1 MWPLLT
7 CNPSS
12 SDENVIFFLNKTK
25 LYTLPTAFCGSD
37 TLYCRSCTQFWKY
50 QLCAYSVSTHLF
62 MVKATVDFRN
72 IYSIF
77 FSFLPWLSFKK
88 KILPRW
94 AFIEGTDT
102 EFEVM
107 TVTQLT
113 PKWLRIGCGD
123 LWECVV
129 SQSWP
134 KTRYNCLTYH
144 GTTQLTWNYEV
155 IHWSFN
161 TGSKSV
167 PCPHGTS
174 VRFN

>member
-1 MWPLLT
+1 MQSVEFRWK
-7 CNPSS
+7 CY
-12 SDENVIFFLNKTK
+12 FFLKQNKALYSSNSTLWIRYALLQK
-25 LYTLPTAFCGSD
+25 LHAILKIPTMCIFSVHTFVYGKSD
-37 TLYCRSCTQFWKY
+37 CR
-50 QLCAYSVSTHLF
+50 
-62 MVKATVDFRN
+62 FRN

-77 FSFLPWLSFKK
+77 FFISTMTKFQK

-134 KTRYNCLTYH
+134 KTRYKCLTYH